1 MEAMTGKDKK
11 EHAALDRLADA
22 FVDDILQASDEEIL
36 AEFVESHGD
45 PAKNAT
51 DLRALFEKTVLA
63 TNKRRLKAAQA
74 RIAASR
80 TLAKVTPVPAI
91 NIAEARQRLR
101 RILASGTADVK
112 LTLAARKEDELSDSD
127 VLGMLEDLQ
136 ELGAIPPDDD
146 KGGHR

>member
-11 EHAALDRLADA
+11 TRSALDQLADA
-22 FVDDILQASDEEIL
+22 FVNDILQASDQEIL
-36 AEFVESHGD
+36 AEFTESHSD
-45 PAKNAT
+45 PANAA
-51 DLRALFEKTVLA
+51 DMRALFERTVLA
-63 TNKRRLKAAQA
+63 TNKCRLKAAQA
-74 RIAASR
+74 GVAASR
-80 TLAKVTPVPAI
+80 TLGRVTPMPAI

-136 ELGAIPPDDD
+136 ELGAMSPDDD

>member
-1 MEAMTGKDKK
+1 MTGRDKK
-11 EHAALDRLADA
+11 EPAALDRLADA

-36 AEFVESHGD
+36 AEFTENHGD
-45 PAKNAT
+45 PAKNAADT
-51 DLRALFEKTVLA
+51 RALFERTVLA

-74 RIAASR
+74 GVAASR
-80 TLAKVTPVPAI
+80 MLSRAAPVPAI
-91 NIAEARQRLR
+91 DIAEARQRLR

-136 ELGAIPPDDD
+136 ELGVMPPGDDE
-146 KGGHR
+146 GGHR

>member
-1 MEAMTGKDKK
+1 M
-11 EHAALDRLADA
+11 
-22 FVDDILQASDEEIL
+22 
-36 AEFVESHGD
+36 
-45 PAKNAT
+45 
-51 DLRALFEKTVLA
+51 
-63 TNKRRLKAAQA
+63 
-74 RIAASR
+74 
-80 TLAKVTPVPAI
+80 PAI

-136 ELGAIPPDDD
+136 ELGAMSPDDD